1 MDNVVKAKR
10 KESAW
15 TYEIMGIYF
24 KGRLLSILFSS
35 NSLSFT
41 HVNVTS
47 QKFRC
52 EKKSSLFL
60 FTPWKF
66 LRIKSILIH
75 HPACFIKP
83 SLYVCVCV
91 CVFESSSQYLITI
104 WKLTFQGLNLYLL
117 VIWIYICF
125 NILFICYIMTTK
137 HFGFPRWR

>member
-1 MDNVVKAKR
+1 MDNIVKAKR

-15 TYEIMGIYF
+15 TDEIMGIYF
-24 KGRLLSILFSS
+24 KGWLLSILFSF

-47 QKFRC
+47 QKCRC
-52 EKKSSLFL
+52 EKKSSLSL

-75 HPACFIKP
+75 HLASFMKP
-83 SLYVCVCV
+83 SLCVCVCI
-91 CVFESSSQYLITI
+91 CVFESSSQYFITV

-117 VIWIYICF
+117 IMWIYICF
-125 NILFICYIMTTK
+125 NILFIY
-137 HFGFPRWR
+137 